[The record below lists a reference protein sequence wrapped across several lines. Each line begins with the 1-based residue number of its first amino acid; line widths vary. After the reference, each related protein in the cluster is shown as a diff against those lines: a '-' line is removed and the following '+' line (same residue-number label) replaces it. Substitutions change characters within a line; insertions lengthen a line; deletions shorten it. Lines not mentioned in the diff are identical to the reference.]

1 MLLARMPLICSL
13 LLWPVLTRPALAQRD
28 TFDIAGFAP
37 PAGWERSQRPGF
49 LVFQHS
55 RPQNGR
61 MTSGQILVFASHPTS
76 GSPSDNFA
84 AEWYRL
90 VTVPLRVN
98 IPPRIETRQARDGW
112 TVVIG
117 TISAPQPANPIT
129 SVLYTTS
136 GFGRVMSVL
145 VNATS
150 PEYLEAGARFVGALS
165 LSSAPAGP
173 VAGGAE
179 PTSAAP
185 PNSAPA
191 GPPPTPSAATNTL
204 GDYTYA
210 IPDGWRTTTYPDGLV
225 HAFTAKNGER
235 CQITVLQMGAS
246 SGDVARDA
254 IDAFIRI
261 FKIDPRQ
268 NAQYPFPSP
277 TFTRGIS
284 GDGWEYFM
292 VQKALTGRVGDVG
305 VPFGRV
311 FAARVNDRLAL
322 VLTTSKDPPV
332 SFCFGEL
339 VHDEWPRFFS
349 GLHFKNWKPTGQQPL
364 ASKLTG
370 DWITATA
377 SVGLHYSFAP
387 NGRYSD
393 VGGVTYRSR
402 VSPNEVVVTTQ
413 GFFGDGSYAI
423 RGNTITFTKD
433 TKRNS
438 PVINWFR
445 LEEVSADVGQT
456 WKEQLCIFDA
466 SIGDV
471 CYRRD
476 R

>member
-1 MLLARMPLICSL
+1 
-13 LLWPVLTRPALAQRD
+13 
-28 TFDIAGFAP
+28 
-37 PAGWERSQRPGF
+37 
-49 LVFQHS
+49 
-55 RPQNGR
+55 
-61 MTSGQILVFASHPTS
+61 
-76 GSPSDNFA
+76 
-84 AEWYRL
+84 
-90 VTVPLRVN
+90 
-98 IPPRIETRQARDGW
+98 
-112 TVVIG
+112 
-117 TISAPQPANPIT
+117 
-129 SVLYTTS
+129 
-136 GFGRVMSVL
+136 
-145 VNATS
+145 
-150 PEYLEAGARFVGALS
+150 
-165 LSSAPAGP
+165 
-173 VAGGAE
+173 
-179 PTSAAP
+179 
-185 PNSAPA
+185 
-191 GPPPTPSAATNTL
+191 
-204 GDYTYA
+204 
-210 IPDGWRTTTYPDGLV
+210 
-225 HAFTAKNGER
+225 
-235 CQITVLQMGAS
+235 
-246 SGDVARDA
+246 
-254 IDAFIRI
+254 
-261 FKIDPRQ
+261 
-268 NAQYPFPSP
+268 
-277 TFTRGIS
+277 
-284 GDGWEYFM
+284 M

-311 FAARVNDRLAL
+311 FAARLNDRLAL

-377 SVGLHYSFAP
+377 SVGLYYSFAP

>member
-1 MLLARMPLICSL
+1 
-13 LLWPVLTRPALAQRD
+13 
-28 TFDIAGFAP
+28 
-37 PAGWERSQRPGF
+37 
-49 LVFQHS
+49 
-55 RPQNGR
+55 
-61 MTSGQILVFASHPTS
+61 MT
-76 GSPSDNFA
+76 N
-84 AEWYRL
+84 
-90 VTVPLRVN
+90 
-98 IPPRIETRQARDGW
+98 
-112 TVVIG
+112 
-117 TISAPQPANPIT
+117 
-129 SVLYTTS
+129 
-136 GFGRVMSVL
+136 
-145 VNATS
+145 
-150 PEYLEAGARFVGALS
+150 
-165 LSSAPAGP
+165 
-173 VAGGAE
+173 
-179 PTSAAP
+179 
-185 PNSAPA
+185 
-191 GPPPTPSAATNTL
+191 
-204 GDYTYA
+204 
-210 IPDGWRTTTYPDGLV
+210 
-225 HAFTAKNGER
+225 
-235 CQITVLQMGAS
+235 
-246 SGDVARDA
+246 
-254 IDAFIRI
+254 RI
-261 FKIDPRQ
+261 FLCC
-268 NAQYPFPSP
+268 A
-277 TFTRGIS
+277 
-284 GDGWEYFM
+284 
-292 VQKALTGRVGDVG
+292 
-305 VPFGRV
+305 
-311 FAARVNDRLAL
+311 AL

-377 SVGLHYSFAP
+377 SVGLSYSFAP

-456 WKEQLCIFDA
+456 WKEHLCIFDA